1 MEKEISTPKVKRK
14 TFTHNSFSP
23 CPVNPLMPINPNLFF
38 RENNDFNSSMSP
50 NILKF
55 KFKKK
60 LEWTEEEDNNIKKFV
75 NEFGTKKWKTLS
87 EIYPGKTPK
96 QYREHYYNCLETNVL
111 KKIDFTQN
119 EDEIILSFVQGNG
132 RKFAKLSKMMPG
144 RTETSIKNRYYFL
157 TKRSFQN
164 VHNNEKSEF
173 VQEEQNNSF
182 EICVQSMEPNVEAKR
197 NDTTNEEQDKENLF
211 DDDLATIFNINPFY
225 NHDQFDLI

>member
-1 MEKEISTPKVKRK
+1 
-14 TFTHNSFSP
+14 
-23 CPVNPLMPINPNLFF
+23 
-38 RENNDFNSSMSP
+38 
-50 NILKF
+50 
-55 KFKKK
+55 
-60 LEWTEEEDNNIKKFV
+60 
-75 NEFGTKKWKTLS
+75 
-87 EIYPGKTPK
+87 
-96 QYREHYYNCLETNVL
+96 
-111 KKIDFTQN
+111 
-119 EDEIILSFVQGNG
+119 
-132 RKFAKLSKMMPG
+132 MPG